1 MTASELKQKVNE
13 AGHDS
18 HFFDRDT
25 MRFFG
30 DSMANYRVRRN
41 TVTKNGRPVEVWELW
56 RRRPVKGG
64 RQALAD
70 VVALGRLL
78 EPDTSVIDNG
88 SGPLAYIVLH

>member
-1 MTASELKQKVNE
+1 MTPSELKQKVNE

-30 DSMANYRVRRN
+30 DTMANYRVRSA
-41 TVTKNGRPVEVWELW
+41 TVTKRGEAVEVWELC

-64 RQALAD
+64 RTGSAYFDRVTFKQ
-70 VVALGRLL
+70 VR
-78 EPDTSVIDNG
+78 PDK
-88 SGPLAYIVLH
+88 